1 MRRMTMEDVKGMT
14 CDFITP
20 AVAASVL
27 KMDTGRLIGYA
38 KAGELPFPVQIS
50 GNRVK
55 ISRKGFL
62 AWHDRKEPEP
72 EADEKMMQELHKMN
86 VQLTGIAVM
95 MAFMMPRL
103 APGYMDRVTEIVDKL
118 DKEVKQ

>member
-1 MRRMTMEDVKGMT
+1 MDGAKVYNIHEKRTRLFLFFIVNVYVKICVWLHQKGEQ
-14 CDFITP
+14 C
-20 AVAASVL
+20 
-27 KMDTGRLIGYA
+27 
-38 KAGELPFPVQIS
+38 ELPPWKYQRDD
-50 GNRVK
+50 GK
-55 ISRKGFL
+55 
-62 AWHDRKEPEP
+62 P